1 MSHFSRF
8 LPFFL
13 CPFPPIYLDRNVL
26 RKLLTQPQ
34 QVKEDVLS
42 LEEILAEGVEGEE
55 AGICPFVPLFPL
67 PAPSPAPGA
76 LPEVGIVRLC
86 KARMKALQ
94 EASYYS
100 AEHGYLDVTME
111 LRALGNHPKTR
122 GRFTRTHTKCHNPP
136 PPLFSWCRGPV
147 EAARVAGIFALC
159 PAAVPDRDH
168 PVTAQGVHHHQ
179 GGRLLRGAGQR
190 RPAPHVQHLTHLQ
203 GKHRTRRSP
212 RPAVSPP
219 CSQTRAPPCPVTLLQ
234 NDAVVQQLAAI
245 FSHCFGPAPLPA
257 IPGIKAALSAQLGK
271 EIDSDVRQL
280 GHSGSFMTR

>member
-67 PAPSPAPGA
+67 PTPSPAPGA

-86 KARMKALQ
+86 KARTKALQ

-122 GRFTRTHTKCHNPP
+122 GKCTRTHTKCHTTPP
-136 PPLFSWCRGPV
+136 PFPLLVQGSRGSCTC
-147 EAARVAGIFALC
+147 GWNLC
-159 PAAVPDRDH
+159 VVPSSS
-168 PVTAQGVHHHQ
+168 P
-179 GGRLLRGAGQR
+179 GRG
-190 RPAPHVQHLTHLQ
+190 
-203 GKHRTRRSP
+203 SP
-212 RPAVSPP
+212 CHCSGSSPP
-219 CSQTRAPPCPVTLLQ
+219 SGRKTTARSWSASACPSCSTSYAPP
-234 NDAVVQQLAAI
+234 
-245 FSHCFGPAPLPA
+245 
-257 IPGIKAALSAQLGK
+257 
-271 EIDSDVRQL
+271 R
-280 GHSGSFMTR
+280 